1 LSHFTR
7 RRTIA
12 ATAVALLLAFVPA
25 SADSAEIITVFA
37 AASVKNGLDE
47 AAAAFRASAGVE
59 TRISYAASF
68 TLAKQIEAGAPAD
81 VFISADAASMDYLAE
96 RKLID
101 PATRVDLLGNS
112 LVLVA
117 PRTAPID
124 RLALKQEAILGA
136 LGEGRVAM
144 GDPASVPAGKY
155 GRAAFEKLG
164 LWGALESRAA
174 VADNV
179 RNALLFVARGE
190 APLGVVYAT
199 DARAE
204 PKVKVVASFPSGSHP
219 RIVYPLAAMAK
230 AGEPARRFVAFLGS
244 AAAKAAFD
252 REGFV
257 FLPR

>member
-1 LSHFTR
+1 MRHPTR
-7 RRTIA
+7 RWTIA
-12 ATAVALLLAFVPA
+12 AAGAALFLSAGTASSETPEA
-25 SADSAEIITVFA
+25 ITVFA
-37 AASVKNGLDE
+37 AASVKNALDE
-47 AAAAFRASAGVE
+47 AAAAFKSKTGVDA
-59 TRISYAASF
+59 RISYAASL

-81 VFISADAASMDYLAE
+81 VFVSADAASMDYLAE

-117 PRTAPID
+117 PKTAAFD

-136 LGEGRVAM
+136 LDGGRIAM
-144 GDPASVPAGKY
+144 GDPLSVPAGKY

-164 LWGALESRAA
+164 LWSAMESRAA
-174 VADNV
+174 FADNV

-204 PKVKVVASFPSGSHP
+204 PKVKVVASFPSNSHP
-219 RIVYPLAAMAK
+219 RIVYPLAATTK
-230 AGEPARRFVAFLGS
+230 AGEPARRFVAFLKS
-244 AAAKAAFD
+244 AAGKAAF
-252 REGFV
+252 EKQGFV